1 MYVQYLNTTQ
11 CHRPIVV
18 VTGGFVHCSGSLV
31 IRTVYKLALHRAQ
44 ARPWPASNKSAHC
57 QGIEGAWQRAL
68 GLPGHARWWA
78 GRRCAVALSEP
89 PCCLGTA
96 AATWQVLGIG
106 QRGFRPWGFR
116 AAGPSPLPPMGLWG
130 FQVGPQTLL
139 PPCPPKEHFCT

>member
-18 VTGGFVHCSGSLV
+18 VTGGFVHCNGSSV

-57 QGIEGAWQRAL
+57 QGLDGAWQRAL

-78 GRRCAVALSEP
+78 GRRCAVALSGP
-89 PCCLGTA
+89 QCCLGTV
-96 AATWQVLGIG
+96 AATWQMPSRNGEFRDADPGKALEAPTRTKTDIGAQGRCHLPTLGHVCLG
-106 QRGFRPWGFR
+106 ADPW
-116 AAGPSPLPPMGLWG
+116 
-130 FQVGPQTLL
+130 
-139 PPCPPKEHFCT
+139 